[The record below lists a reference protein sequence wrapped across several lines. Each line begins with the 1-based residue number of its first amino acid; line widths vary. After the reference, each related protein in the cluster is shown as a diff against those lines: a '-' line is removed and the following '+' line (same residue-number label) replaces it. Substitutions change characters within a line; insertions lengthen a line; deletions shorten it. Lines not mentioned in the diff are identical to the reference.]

1 MEEFQAQGYTYT
13 ELAKLN
19 CCRMYLKVLS
29 LVDVVTGKGKFF
41 TEHFSCQR
49 EQ

>member
-19 CCRMYLKVLS
+19 CCRMYLKVFPGRCCDRKRQVLY
-29 LVDVVTGKGKFF
+29 
-41 TEHFSCQR
+41 
-49 EQ
+49 